1 MRKHTLETL
10 LKEGLITGDQQS
22 FLSRIYDKSVFSL
35 YYELRTMLYFGVLL
49 FTAGIGILVYRNI
62 DTIGHQAIIAGLA
75 GLAAIA
81 FRYAAKRRP
90 PYSHRETESPGSL
103 YEYVLLGA
111 CLLFATIVG
120 YIQYQYGIFGT
131 RWELSALIPAVVFLY
146 IAYAFDHRGVLALG
160 IAGLA
165 SWLGLTVSPAE
176 LMKQG
181 IFSSE
186 AVIFNGLVFGIVICG
201 VAFVLDRFGIKKHFT
216 FTALTLGSNVLFVAC
231 LAGLFTLGMSLL
243 FFPLLML
250 CCAGG
255 IIFARREQ
263 SFLFLL
269 LSCVYGYI
277 GVTYFLSDVLVEAFG
292 IFFYFIVS
300 CGIIIYFIF
309 NYKTFL
315 AKR

>member
-131 RWELSALIPAVVFLY
+131 RWELSADRKSVV
-146 IAYAFDHRGVLALG
+146 
-160 IAGLA
+160 
-165 SWLGLTVSPAE
+165 
-176 LMKQG
+176 
-181 IFSSE
+181 
-186 AVIFNGLVFGIVICG
+186 
-201 VAFVLDRFGIKKHFT
+201 
-216 FTALTLGSNVLFVAC
+216 
-231 LAGLFTLGMSLL
+231 
-243 FFPLLML
+243 
-250 CCAGG
+250 
-255 IIFARREQ
+255 
-263 SFLFLL
+263 
-269 LSCVYGYI
+269 
-277 GVTYFLSDVLVEAFG
+277 
-292 IFFYFIVS
+292 
-300 CGIIIYFIF
+300 
-309 NYKTFL
+309 
-315 AKR
+315 